1 MKTTAALLGLIACF
15 SILTGCA
22 SNKEEKE
29 AYFNEGKM
37 DEQVESW
44 KKPGGRY

>member
-1 MKTTAALLGLIACF
+1 MKTVA
-15 SILTGCA
+15 SILCLLMTISLFAGCA
-22 SNKEEKE
+22 SKKEEKE
-29 AYFNEGKM
+29 AYFNDGQM